1 MRKVYTDHKPA
12 PYDSSWT
19 VARGVEIAKLA
30 NPRLDAGMRFVLDN
44 GSDKKLTFREL
55 EEEVIRRARWLLSL
69 GLRKGDHVAFIVPG
83 PLDFVLTFLGATYTG
98 IVPVPLYPPMGFG
111 KLDAYIR
118 DTARTLEIAKVK
130 MLITQ
135 KKVEPVLWSLLG
147 KVPTLKDLV
156 SIERFEGPAPAD
168 APEPAQ
174 VEPDDVCFLQ
184 FTSGSTAAPKGVVV
198 THRSLGANAYHIMSS
213 GLEVDIEHDLAVS
226 WLPLYHDMGLIGFV
240 IAPLTAGLETCFIPT
255 LSFIKRPSIWM
266 ETISKHHGTIT
277 FAPNFAYGL
286 AVKRTPPEVVKG
298 LQLSQLRILGAGAE
312 PNNPQTL
319 SAFVTHFAPAG
330 LLPEA
335 MMPVYGMAEAT
346 LAMTFSRLDEPVRT
360 EVLDGELYA
369 TEGRAVPVSDDQQ
382 AGLWQPSRTSLED
395 RTVVEFVSCGWAF
408 PEHKITIM
416 DEDGNVLPDRH
427 VGEIVFSGPSLA
439 AGYFENPAA
448 TAQSFRP
455 DGLRT
460 GDLGYLANGELF
472 VTGRKKDLIILN
484 GRNYDPQSIE
494 WVIAEI
500 PGIRQGNVVAF
511 SRPGAN
517 TEELVVVAETKEK
530 QDLQALATAIREA
543 IRENHQMNPADVVLL
558 PAGALPKTTSG
569 KLQRQKARAQY
580 LQGTL
585 GVEGV
590 RTMGE
595 RGQTLTLAK
604 HVARSAMTRVR
615 HAMVKRAS
623 GIFGRLSLFNRNRT

>member
-1 MRKVYTDHKPA
+1 MRKVTTGYQPGA
-12 PYDSSWT
+12 YDPNWT
-19 VARGVEIAKLA
+19 VRRGVEAAKTC
-30 NPRLDAGMRFVLDN
+30 NPRPDAGMRFILED
-44 GSDKKLTFREL
+44 GSDKKFTFREL

-69 GLRKGDHVAFIVPG
+69 GLQKGDHVAFIMPG

-111 KLDAYIR
+111 KLDAYVR

-130 MLITQ
+130 VLVTQ
-135 KKVEPVLWSLLG
+135 KKVEPILWSLLG

-156 SIERFEGPAPAD
+156 CVERFEGPAPAN
-168 APEPAQ
+168 APEPFI
-174 VEPDDVCFLQ
+174 VDPDDVCFLQ

-198 THRSLGANAYHIMSS
+198 THRSLGANGHSIMQH
-213 GLEVDIEHDLAVS
+213 GLEVDIATDLAVS

-240 IAPLTAGLETCFIPT
+240 ISPLTSGLETCFIPT
-255 LSFIKRPSIWM
+255 LSFIKKPSVWM
-266 ETISKHHGTIT
+266 ETISKHKGTVT

-286 AVKRTPPEVVKG
+286 ATKRTPPEKVKDMD
-298 LQLSQLRILGAGAE
+298 LSRLRVLGAGAE

-319 SAFVTHFAPAG
+319 AAFVKHFAPAG
-330 LLPEA
+330 LKPEA

-346 LAMTFSRLDEPVRT
+346 LAMTFSRLDEPLRT
-360 EVLDGELYA
+360 EQLDGEIYA
-369 TEGRAVPVSDDQQ
+369 TEGRAVPLPPEQQ
-382 AGLWQPSRTSLED
+382 AG
-395 RTVVEFVSCGWAF
+395 RTVVEFVSCGWVF
-408 PEHKITIM
+408 PDHTIEIM
-416 DEDGNVLPDRH
+416 DEDGRPLPDRK
-427 VGEIVFSGPSLA
+427 VGEVVFGGPSVA
-439 AGYFENPAA
+439 AGYFENGEA
-448 TAQSFRP
+448 TAKSFRS

-460 GDLGYLANGELF
+460 GDLGYLADGELF

-494 WVIAEI
+494 WVVAEI
-500 PGIRQGNVVAF
+500 PGVRQGNVIAF
-511 SRPGAN
+511 SRPGNN

-530 QDLQALATAIREA
+530 EDLQALATAIREA
-543 IRENHQMNPADVVLL
+543 IRENHAMNPADIVLL

-569 KLQRQKARAQY
+569 KLQRQKARAHY
-580 LQGTL
+580 LEGTL

-590 RTMGE
+590 RTMGD

-615 HAMVKRAS
+615 HAVAKRTT
-623 GIFGRLSLFNRNRT
+623 GIFSRFGLFNRDRT

>member
-1 MRKVYTDHKPA
+1 MRKVYTGHQPA
-12 PYDSSWT
+12 PYDPNWT
-19 VARGVEIAKLA
+19 VRRGVEIAKTA
-30 NPRLDAGMRFVLDN
+30 NPRPDAGMRFILED
-44 GSDKKLTFREL
+44 GSDKKFTFREL
-55 EEEVIRRARWLLSL
+55 EQEVIRRARWLLSL

-111 KLDAYIR
+111 KLDAYVR

-135 KKVEPVLWSLLG
+135 KKVEPILWSLVG
-147 KVPTLKDLV
+147 KVPTLTDIV
-156 SIERFEGPAPAD
+156 SVERFEGPAPAT
-168 APEPAQ
+168 APEPAE
-174 VEPDDVCFLQ
+174 VHPDDVCFLQ

-198 THRSLGANAYHIMSS
+198 THRSLGANGHYIMQH
-213 GLEVDIEHDLAVS
+213 GLEADIATDLAVS

-240 IAPLTAGLETCFIPT
+240 ISPLTSGLETCFIPT

-266 ETISKHHGTIT
+266 ETVSKYKGTVT

-286 AVKRTPPEVVKG
+286 ATKRTPPEKVK
-298 LQLSQLRILGAGAE
+298 QMDLSQLRLLGAGAE

-319 SAFVTHFAPAG
+319 AGFMAHFAPAG
-330 LLPEA
+330 LRPEA
-335 MMPVYGMAEAT
+335 MHPVYGMAEAT
-346 LAMTFSRLDEPVRT
+346 LAMTFSRLDEPMRT
-360 EVLDGELYA
+360 EVLDGEIYA
-369 TEGRAVPVSDDQQ
+369 TEGRAVPLSPEQQ
-382 AGLWQPSRTSLED
+382 EGK
-395 RTVVEFVSCGWAF
+395 TVVEFVSCGWVW
-408 PEHKITIM
+408 PDHEIKILADDDT
-416 DEDGNVLPDRH
+416 VLPDRH
-427 VGEIVFSGPSLA
+427 VGEIVFSGPSVA
-439 AGYFENPAA
+439 AGYFENPEA
-448 TAQSFRP
+448 TAKSFRP

-494 WVIAEI
+494 WVVAEI
-500 PGIRQGNVVAF
+500 PGVRQGNVIAF
-511 SRPGAN
+511 SRPGQA
-517 TEELVVVAETKEK
+517 TEELVIVAETKEK
-530 QDLQALATAIREA
+530 EDLQAVAHAIREA
-543 IRENHQMNPADVVLL
+543 VRENHAMNPADIVLL

-580 LQGTL
+580 LEGTL

-590 RTMGE
+590 RTMGDK
-595 RGQTLTLAK
+595 GQTLTLAK

-615 HAMVKRAS
+615 HAVARRAS
-623 GIFGRLSLFNRNRT
+623 GIFNRFSIFNRNRT